1 MAYTTSP
8 LFPGDLFDT
17 AARLGTSLAHGTR
30 GLRTEA
36 PPPEGSDGWRQMLAL
51 GWQGVW
57 LAEADGGFGGHL
69 SDLAAILE
77 ALGRRAIA
85 APLIERAGVVPALLA
100 PFADQPAVRALL
112 EAHASGEASI
122 CPVLSSSPEL
132 PSPHDRP
139 LLARDGTLSGTLRG
153 IDLTE
158 PATHLLFAVTDAEG
172 TRHLLL
178 AEAPALLVGARTY
191 SGNDGRRCADLA
203 LDDRVLPAG
212 DPIASGPRAV
222 QALASGQAVAS
233 LLACVQAVGEA
244 AALLEQTIEYLNTR
258 VQFGVAL
265 STFQALR
272 HRVVDMYVAYEN
284 AYGMVRHLVQAHA
297 QAPLPL
303 AEVLSARLYL
313 ASVSRMV
320 GESAIQLHGG
330 MGMATETLAGRLA
343 VRSISAG
350 AFDHGGR
357 AQCLDWLTA
366 HALAETV

>member
-1 MAYTTSP
+1 
-8 LFPGDLFDT
+8 
-17 AARLGTSLAHGTR
+17 
-30 GLRTEA
+30 
-36 PPPEGSDGWRQMLAL
+36 
-51 GWQGVW
+51 
-57 LAEADGGFGGHL
+57 
-69 SDLAAILE
+69 
-77 ALGRRAIA
+77 
-85 APLIERAGVVPALLA
+85 
-100 PFADQPAVRALL
+100 VRALL

-132 PSPHDRP
+132 PSHHDSP

-158 PATHLLFAVTDAEG
+158 PASHLLFAVTDAEG

-191 SGNDGRRCADLA
+191 CGNDGRRCADLE
-203 LDDRVLPAG
+203 LDAQVLHAG
-212 DPIASGPRAV
+212 TPVASGNRAV
-222 QALASGQAVAS
+222 QALTSAQAVAS
-233 LLACVQAVGEA
+233 LLTCVQAVGEA

-258 VQFGVAL
+258 EQFGVAL

-284 AYGMVRHLVQAHA
+284 AYGMVHHLVQAHA

-303 AEVLSARLYL
+303 AQVLTARLYL

-343 VRSISAG
+343 ARTISG

-366 HALAETV
+366 HTLAETA